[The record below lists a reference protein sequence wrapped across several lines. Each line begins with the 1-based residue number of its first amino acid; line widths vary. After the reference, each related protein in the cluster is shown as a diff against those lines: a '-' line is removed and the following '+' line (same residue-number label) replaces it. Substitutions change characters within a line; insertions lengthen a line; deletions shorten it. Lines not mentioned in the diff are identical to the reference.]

1 MYGLIDGNNFYVSA
15 ERIFRPDLRKKPV
28 VVLSNNDGCIIARSN
43 EAKAL
48 GIGMGVPAFQIKDII
63 KQNDVSVFS
72 ANFILYG
79 DISNRMVN
87 ISRRFCR
94 DIEVYS
100 VDESFMDFHNYE
112 YINLRNHCNEL
123 RDTIFYGLD
132 IPCSIGLAPTKTLSK
147 VANKI
152 VKKFSHELGHTY
164 IIDSQTKIEKALR
177 WLPIGDIW
185 GIGRRYNDRFTK
197 LGLKKAWDFVQL
209 PEAYVQKEMGVYGLR
224 MHQELR
230 GIPQYDLSVPK
241 PKKGIGTS
249 RTFNK
254 RTDDLEVLKERI
266 STFAF
271 KCSEKLRKQNSC
283 CNFITV
289 FITTDRFKSDLKQY
303 SNSVTIGL
311 PNPSSS
317 AIEISAFALKALE
330 NIYLPFFQYKK
341 AGVML
346 TEFVPDTER
355 MTSLFDTDYHDKHK
369 PLMEVIDRMNKRLG
383 ADKIKLGSMDLQRT
397 WKMNQKNLSPRRTTD
412 INQLLK
418 VKAIS

>member
-1 MYGLIDGNNFYVSA
+1 MYGLIDGNNFYASA

-48 GIGMGVPAFQIKDII
+48 GIGMGVPAFQIDDII
-63 KQNDVSVFS
+63 KKKDVSVFS

-79 DISNRMVN
+79 DISNRVVN
-87 ISRRFCR
+87 ISRRFCK
-94 DIEVYS
+94 DIEPYS

-112 YINLRNHCNEL
+112 YVDLKNHCNEL
-123 RDTIFYGLD
+123 RNTIFYGLD
-132 IPCSIGLAPTKTLSK
+132 IPCSIGLAPTKTLAK

-152 VKKFSHELGHTY
+152 VKKHSKDLGNTY
-164 IIDSQTKIEKALR
+164 IIDTKEKLEKALR
-177 WLPIGDIW
+177 WLPLGDIW
-185 GIGRRYNDRFTK
+185 GIGKRYNERFTK
-197 LGLKKAWDFVQL
+197 MGLKKAWDFVQL
-209 PEAYVQKEMGVYGLR
+209 PEAYVHKEMGIYGVR
-224 MHQELR
+224 MHKELR
-230 GIPQYDLSVPK
+230 GIPQYDLTEVK

-249 RTFNK
+249 RTFDK

-303 SNSVTIGL
+303 SNSITIGL

-317 AIEISAFALKALE
+317 AIELCSMAIKALE
-330 NIYLPFFQYKK
+330 KIYLPFFQYKK

-355 MTSLFDTDYHDKHK
+355 MTSLFDIDCHDKHK

-383 ADKIKLGSMDLQRT
+383 ADKIKLGSMDIQKT
-397 WKMNQKNLSPRRTTD
+397 WKMNQKNLSPRCTTD

-418 VKAIS
+418 VKAI